1 KQTVSTSSVREVREK
16 VGADR
21 CGCPITGRL
30 QQIASTLLD
39 TLLTDIVG
47 MMIANEWHELVQVQ
61 QGAARLQGVYVLF
74 FVYASLG

>member
-16 VGADR
+16 VGAAP

-30 QQIASTLLD
+30 QQTASTLMD

-47 MMIANEWHELVQVQ
+47 MMIANEWHELVQVFANRPRPNI
-61 QGAARLQGVYVLF
+61 GLF
-74 FVYASLG
+74 RIQLRKSYP